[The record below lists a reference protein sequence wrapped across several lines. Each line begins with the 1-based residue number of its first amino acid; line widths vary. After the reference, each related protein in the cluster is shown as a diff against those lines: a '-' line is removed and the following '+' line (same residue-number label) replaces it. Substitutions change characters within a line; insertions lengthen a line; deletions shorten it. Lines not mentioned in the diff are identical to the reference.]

1 MTLEPLL
8 TAPPAVKLHV
18 VTVVPAFVIGTWLIL
33 LSRKGRRPHRA
44 LGMLYLVLMTVTA
57 IASLFIQEVNPGGL
71 SLIHLFV
78 PLTLFGVVSGL
89 RSARRGD
96 VVGHRQAMIGVYIGG
111 LLIAGAL
118 TFLPGRLMH
127 ALFLG

>member
-1 MTLEPLL
+1 MNLEPLL
-8 TAPPAVKLHV
+8 AAPLAVKLHV

-33 LSRKGRRPHRA
+33 LSRKGRGPHRV
-44 LGMLYLVLMTVTA
+44 LGMLYLGLMTVTA

-96 VVGHRQAMIGVYIGG
+96 VAGHRQAMIGVYVGG

-118 TFLPGRLMH
+118 TFMPGRLMH
-127 ALFLG
+127 AMFLG